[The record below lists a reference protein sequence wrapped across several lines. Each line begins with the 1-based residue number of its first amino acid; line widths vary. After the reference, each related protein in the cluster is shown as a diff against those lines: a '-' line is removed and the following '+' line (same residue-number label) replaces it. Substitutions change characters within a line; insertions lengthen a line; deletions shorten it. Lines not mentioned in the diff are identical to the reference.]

1 MSELSTLNEN
11 AVSWAEI
18 DCTINIA
25 GGQSVK
31 GVDLKSVNYESKVE
45 RGVQRGPGGK
55 VKKRTTGQP
64 TDSAD
69 AEFYRDGLR
78 ILKRAIVAACIAA
91 GYVDSA
97 GRPQL
102 SKVTFDLVIKFA
114 MDGDPEIYCT
124 KLLGCHLDKTAFKH
138 AEGTDADTVASDLNP
153 IEIVEVIDGQDTVL
167 L

>member
-31 GVDLKSVNYESKVE
+31 GFDLKSLNYESKVE

-55 VKKRTTGQP
+55 VKKRTTGQL
-64 TDSAD
+64 TDAAD
-69 AEFYRDGLR
+69 CEVYRDALR
-78 ILKRAIVAACIAA
+78 IIKRAIVAVAPK
-91 GYVDSA
+91 DSA
-97 GRPQL
+97 SRPQI
-102 SKVTFDLVIKFA
+102 SKVTFDLVVKFA

-138 AEGTDADTVASDLNP
+138 AEGTDADTVAIDLNP